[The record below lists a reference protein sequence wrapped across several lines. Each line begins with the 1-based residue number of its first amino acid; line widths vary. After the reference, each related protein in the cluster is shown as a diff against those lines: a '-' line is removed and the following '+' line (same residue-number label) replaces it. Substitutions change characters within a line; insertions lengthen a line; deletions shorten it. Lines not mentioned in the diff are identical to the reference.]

1 MSENI
6 AYWKDFWGDKTDPL
20 HTYKHQ
26 KHYSEYGKE
35 LSVLLPA
42 KINAVLDLGCG
53 SGALY
58 KPLGFDKANS
68 YLGVDLS
75 KSMLDEFQQVYPNL
89 SLHEGDAGRYKDQN
103 KYDLIFTNA
112 VIQYFSLDMLRQ
124 QMENAVGML
133 SENGTIIHSS
143 IPWKA
148 LQKKY
153 DIGYLTRPYK
163 NKGIKAHLF
172 HLANALGLIK
182 NNTMGRWYSIEEF
195 KTIASEFGLSAKFHG
210 SMYYPYRFHVTLK
223 KIREAI

>member
-20 HTYKHQ
+20 HTYKNQ
-26 KHYSEYGKE
+26 QHYSEYGKE
-35 LSVLLPA
+35 LSVLLPSN
-42 KINAVLDLGCG
+42 INTVLDLGCG

-58 KPLGFDKANS
+58 KPLGFDKATS
-68 YLGVDLS
+68 YVGVDLS
-75 KSMLDEFQQVYPNL
+75 SSMLDQFQADYPDL
-89 SLHEGDAGRYKDQN
+89 SLHQADAGCYKDEN

-124 QMENAVGML
+124 QMENALEML

-153 DIGYLTRPYK
+153 DLGYLTRPYK
-163 NKGIKAHLF
+163 SKGIKAFLF
-172 HLANALGLIK
+172 HLANGLGLIK
-182 NNTMGRWYSIEEF
+182 NDTMGRWYSIQEF
-195 KTIASEFGLSAKFHG
+195 KKIAIEFGLSTKFHG

-223 KIREAI
+223 RT